1 MRAGYRSGKASSLSS
16 PPMKHQLIFFAGLAG
31 FAYAALTAGT
41 SMQEAPLAYKPR
53 PTAFFAEP
61 EPRRSADLSGDELVL
76 ERGGNGQFHLTAQV
90 DGHETEFLVDT
101 GADTVALTVDEAE
114 RLGFPIDRDSFEPLM
129 KTASGTGYGTMIR
142 LSTLEVA
149 GGDFHDVEAA
159 VIDGLEVNLLGQ
171 SVLGQLGEVRLE
183 GDRMVIRR

>member
-1 MRAGYRSGKASSLSS
+1 MQHK
-16 PPMKHQLIFFAGLAG
+16 LIFFGALAA
-31 FAYAALTAGT
+31 FAYAALSSQPGMNEVAAEREGAAVARP
-41 SMQEAPLAYKPR
+41 SARLAP
-53 PTAFFAEP
+53 
-61 EPRRSADLSGDELVL
+61 SGDELVL

>member
-1 MRAGYRSGKASSLSS
+1 
-16 PPMKHQLIFFAGLAG
+16 MKHQLIFVAGLAG

-41 SMQEAPLAYKPR
+41 SVQEAPAAYKPR

-61 EPRRSADLSGDELVL
+61 EPRRANESSSDELVL

-90 DGHETEFLVDT
+90 DGQDTDFLVDT
-101 GADTVALTVDEAE
+101 GADTVALTVEEAE
-114 RLGFPIDRDSFEPLM
+114 RLGFPIDRESFEPLM
-129 KTASGTGYGTMIR
+129 QTASGTGYGTFVR
-142 LSTLEVA
+142 LGTVEVA
-149 GGDFHDVEAA
+149 GSDFHDVEAA

-171 SVLGQLGEVRLE
+171 SVLRELGQVSLE